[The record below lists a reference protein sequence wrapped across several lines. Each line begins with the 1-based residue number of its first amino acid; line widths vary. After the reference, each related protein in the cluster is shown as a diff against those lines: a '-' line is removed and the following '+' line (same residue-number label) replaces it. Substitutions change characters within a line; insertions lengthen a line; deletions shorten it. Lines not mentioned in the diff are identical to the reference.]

1 MTNRLSLRSVATAT
15 AVVLLGLSLA
25 GCSTD
30 PTTTDTAASSE
41 SHSEGPTPETA
52 DAATTARMGLSAM
65 FSWQPCIDAGPGAA
79 LSRALPWFTG
89 ELATTAATTAPAS
102 GVRPLPEWAGWRD
115 SGDIVTALVEAQP
128 PRTVGAET
136 AVAAVVTQLVLH
148 RDGSA
153 TRYQRLHVTAT
164 VVNTAAGWRMAGYR
178 VNPGT

>member
-1 MTNRLSLRSVATAT
+1 MTKRLPLRSAAA
-15 AVVLLGLSLA
+15 AVILLALPLA

-30 PTTTDTAASSE
+30 PTTADTGAPTE
-41 SHSEGPTPETA
+41 SHSEGTTPETA

-65 FSWQPCIDAGPGAA
+65 FSWQPSTDTGPGTA
-79 LSRALPWFTG
+79 LSRALPWLTG
-89 ELATTAATTAPAS
+89 ELATTAATTAAAS
-102 GVRPLPEWAGWRD
+102 DVRPLPEWAGWRD

-128 PRTVGAET
+128 PRTAGAET
-136 AVAAVVTQLVLH
+136 SVAAVITQLVLH

>member
-1 MTNRLSLRSVATAT
+1 MTNRLPLRSVATVT
-15 AVVLLGLSLA
+15 ALVLLGLPVT
-25 GCSTD
+25 GCSAD
-30 PTTTDTAASSE
+30 STTADTRTTAE
-41 SHSEGPTPETA
+41 SHSDGPTPETA

-65 FSWQPCIDAGPGAA
+65 FSWQPSTDAGPGAA
-79 LSRALPWFTG
+79 MARAVAWLTG
-89 ELATTAATTAPAS
+89 ELATTATTTAPAS
-102 GVRPLPEWAGWRD
+102 GVRPPPQWQEWRD

-136 AVAAVVTQLVLH
+136 SVAAVVTQLVLH

-164 VVNTAAGWRMAGYR
+164 VVNTTAGWRMAGYR